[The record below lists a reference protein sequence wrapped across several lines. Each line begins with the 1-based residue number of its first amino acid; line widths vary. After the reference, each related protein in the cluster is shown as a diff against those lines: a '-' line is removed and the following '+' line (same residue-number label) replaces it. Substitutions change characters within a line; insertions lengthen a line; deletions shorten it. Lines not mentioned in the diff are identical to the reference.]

1 MAQLYCGSC
10 WNGSRQPTPATWD
23 IEGDLFCDAHKQSQ
37 GYDAS
42 EGKRLGR
49 ADAIASATPAPPK
62 SWDEF
67 KERKR
72 AKSELAAA
80 ASSDP
85 EASPGSF
92 GLAIKKAFL
101 PKPAASHNGTAIVPR
116 RTIALPETKGN
127 SMEKRTC
134 SVSGCAKRLNSTNR
148 SGRCSEHYYVPK
160 TPRFTG
166 VNYVCTVD
174 GCKKKLRSD
183 NRSGICKQHQART
196 GKPNGRPLT
205 KPNAPQQS

>member
-1 MAQLYCGSC
+1 MPQLYCGSC

-23 IEGDLFCDAHKQSQ
+23 IDGDLFCDAHKQSQ
-37 GYDAS
+37 GYDPS
-42 EGKRLGR
+42 EGKRIGR

-116 RTIALPETKGN
+116 RTIPVPATKGN
-127 SMEKRTC
+127 MDK
-134 SVSGCAKRLNSTNR
+134 
-148 SGRCSEHYYVPK
+148 
-160 TPRFTG
+160 
-166 VNYVCTVD
+166 
-174 GCKKKLRSD
+174 
-183 NRSGICKQHQART
+183 
-196 GKPNGRPLT
+196 
-205 KPNAPQQS
+205 